1 MDIWLKDFLKLSD
14 EERNKLKDY
23 DILIMAN
30 YEDTKMLIENKNGI
44 RDVIKKYLDKIFLIE
59 IEMENLSEYVIR
71 NILEKLVLL
80 NFIMIDLKNHLRR

>member
-14 EERNKLKDY
+14 KEKNKLKNY
-23 DILIMAN
+23 DILITAN

-44 RDVIKKYLDKIFLIE
+44 RDVIKKYLNKIFLIE

-71 NILEKLVLL
+71 NV
-80 NFIMIDLKNHLRR
+80 

>member
-14 EERNKLKDY
+14 EEKNKLKNY
-23 DILIMAN
+23 NILIVAN

-44 RDVIKKYLDKIFLIE
+44 RDIIKRYLNKIFLIE

-71 NILEKLVLL
+71 NV
-80 NFIMIDLKNHLRR
+80 

>member
-1 MDIWLKDFLKLSD
+1 MDIWLKDFLELSD
-14 EERNKLKDY
+14 KEKNKLKDY

-59 IEMENLSEYVIR
+59 IEMENLS
-71 NILEKLVLL
+71 
-80 NFIMIDLKNHLRR
+80 

>member
-1 MDIWLKDFLKLSD
+1 MDIWLKDFLELSD
-14 EERNKLKDY
+14 EEKNKLKDY

-44 RDVIKKYLDKIFLIE
+44 RDIIKRYLNKIFLIE

-71 NILEKLVLL
+71 NV
-80 NFIMIDLKNHLRR
+80 

>member
-14 EERNKLKDY
+14 EEKNKLKNY
-23 DILIMAN
+23 NILIMAN
-30 YEDTKMLIENKNGI
+30 YEDTQKIIKNKNGI

-71 NILEKLVLL
+71 DV
-80 NFIMIDLKNHLRR
+80 

>member
-23 DILIMAN
+23 DILIMVN

-59 IEMENLSEYVIR
+59 IEMENLSEYIIR
-71 NILEKLVLL
+71 NVWWYQEK
-80 NFIMIDLKNHLRR
+80 

>member
-1 MDIWLKDFLKLSD
+1 MDIWLKDFWKLSD
-14 EERNKLKDY
+14 EEKNKLKDY

-44 RDVIKKYLDKIFLIE
+44 RDVIKRYLNKIFLIE

-71 NILEKLVLL
+71 NV
-80 NFIMIDLKNHLRR
+80 

>member
-1 MDIWLKDFLKLSD
+1 MDIWLKDFWKLSD

-30 YEDTKMLIENKNGI
+30 YEDTQKIIKNKNGI
-44 RDVIKKYLDKIFLIE
+44 RDIIKRYLNKIFLIE

-71 NILEKLVLL
+71 NV
-80 NFIMIDLKNHLRR
+80 

>member
-14 EERNKLKDY
+14 KEKNKLKDY

-30 YEDTKMLIENKNGI
+30 YEDTQKIIKNKNGI
-44 RDVIKKYLDKIFLIE
+44 RDVIKRYLDKIFLIE

-71 NILEKLVLL
+71 NV
-80 NFIMIDLKNHLRR
+80 

>member
-14 EERNKLKDY
+14 EEKNKLKDY
-23 DILIMAN
+23 NILIMAN
-30 YEDTKMLIENKNGI
+30 YEDTQKIIKNKNGI

-71 NILEKLVLL
+71 NV
-80 NFIMIDLKNHLRR
+80 

>member
-14 EERNKLKDY
+14 EEKNKLKNY
-23 DILIMAN
+23 NILIMAN
-30 YEDTKMLIENKNGI
+30 YEDTQKIIKNKNGI

-71 NILEKLVLL
+71 NV
-80 NFIMIDLKNHLRR
+80 

>member
-1 MDIWLKDFLKLSD
+1 MDIWLKDFLELSD
-14 EERNKLKDY
+14 KEKNKLKDY

-71 NILEKLVLL
+71 NV
-80 NFIMIDLKNHLRR
+80 

>member
-14 EERNKLKDY
+14 EEKNKLKNY

-30 YEDTKMLIENKNGI
+30 YEDTQKIIKNKNGI

-59 IEMENLSEYVIR
+59 IEMENLGEYVIR
-71 NILEKLVLL
+71 NV
-80 NFIMIDLKNHLRR
+80 

>member
-1 MDIWLKDFLKLSD
+1 MKDFLKLSD
-14 EERNKLKDY
+14 EEKNKLKNY

-30 YEDTKMLIENKNGI
+30 YEDTQKIIKNKNGI

-71 NILEKLVLL
+71 NV
-80 NFIMIDLKNHLRR
+80 

>member
-14 EERNKLKDY
+14 KGKNKLKDY
-23 DILIMAN
+23 DILIMVN
-30 YEDTKMLIENKNGI
+30 YEDTQKIIKNKNGI

-71 NILEKLVLL
+71 NV
-80 NFIMIDLKNHLRR
+80 

>member
-14 EERNKLKDY
+14 EEKNKLKNY

-30 YEDTKMLIENKNGI
+30 YEDTQKIIKNKNGI
-44 RDVIKKYLDKIFLIE
+44 RDVIKRYLDKIFLIE

-71 NILEKLVLL
+71 NV
-80 NFIMIDLKNHLRR
+80 

>member
-14 EERNKLKDY
+14 EEKNTLKNY

-30 YEDTKMLIENKNGI
+30 YEDTQKIIKNKNGI

-71 NILEKLVLL
+71 NV
-80 NFIMIDLKNHLRR
+80 

>member
-1 MDIWLKDFLKLSD
+1 MDIWLKDFLELSD
-14 EERNKLKDY
+14 KEKNKLKDY

-30 YEDTKMLIENKNGI
+30 YEDTKMLIENKDGI

-71 NILEKLVLL
+71 NV
-80 NFIMIDLKNHLRR
+80 

>member
-14 EERNKLKDY
+14 EEKNKLKNY

-30 YEDTKMLIENKNGI
+30 YKDTKMLIENKNGI
-44 RDVIKKYLDKIFLIE
+44 RDVIKKYLNKIFLIE

-71 NILEKLVLL
+71 NVWWYKEK
-80 NFIMIDLKNHLRR
+80 